1 MKLGMTDN
9 IRDNLTSVFLN
20 FYHQSLII
28 VFVRANGLFLS
39 QMNPIHSL
47 VFFYL

>member
-1 MKLGMTDN
+1 MCDVIYLQLSSRIASATTGMTDN

-28 VFVRANGLFLS
+28 VFVRANGL
-39 QMNPIHSL
+39 
-47 VFFYL
+47 